1 MKQQTQTTHDS
12 LSNQANIN
20 LSNPMPPHF
29 DIIIV
34 GAGPAGL
41 SFAKAIAQTGLQIA
55 IVEKASE
62 DSLANP
68 PYDGREIALTHAS
81 KDLMQQLD
89 IWQKIPNDEKHI
101 LKDAS
106 VYDGNS
112 TYQLYF
118 GKPKSV
124 RGLAIEGLGYLVSN
138 HLIRKA
144 CYEATKV
151 CDNITLQCDSG
162 VKNVQTAS
170 RFVTVTLDNLQTITA
185 NMLIVAD
192 SRFSQ
197 TRRQLGITAD
207 SHDFGRSMIV
217 CRMSHT
223 QSNQHRAVESFYYG
237 VTVALLP
244 MTEQMTNCVIT
255 VKNEQAEYLLGLS
268 PTAFAK
274 EIEGYIDGSLGE
286 MRLISSQHRY
296 PLVGVH
302 ANKFCTT
309 RAALIGDAAVG
320 MHPVT
325 AHGFNLGLESADI
338 LGKLVAQAAQQGRDI
353 GATDLLERYNTKHQ
367 LNTRPLYHGTNAMVR
382 LFTNETPPAK
392 LLRGLVLRV
401 SNNLPPIKG
410 LITRQLT
417 G

>member
-81 KDLMQQLD
+81 KDIMQQLD

-124 RGLAIEGLGYLVSN
+124 RGLAIEGLGYLISN

-237 VTVALLP
+237 VT
-244 MTEQMTNCVIT
+244 
-255 VKNEQAEYLLGLS
+255 
-268 PTAFAK
+268 
-274 EIEGYIDGSLGE
+274 
-286 MRLISSQHRY
+286 
-296 PLVGVH
+296 
-302 ANKFCTT
+302 
-309 RAALIGDAAVG
+309 AAL
-320 MHPVT
+320 
-325 AHGFNLGLESADI
+325 
-338 LGKLVAQAAQQGRDI
+338 
-353 GATDLLERYNTKHQ
+353 
-367 LNTRPLYHGTNAMVR
+367 
-382 LFTNETPPAK
+382 
-392 LLRGLVLRV
+392 
-401 SNNLPPIKG
+401 
-410 LITRQLT
+410 
-417 G
+417 